1 MIVKLR
7 SRKRSLSACGGGA
20 NRHGPPAQTAT
31 TVPCDD
37 RDPVGAG
44 LYLRRLLRQV
54 ADEAQCL
61 PVKTWRGARASR
73 VIRGA
78 WPRRGPLAFG
88 GEEEVW
94 VRTGERRH
102 ELLLLRKVAHDL
114 AARRLPASCR
124 AAVAAKTAR

>member
-31 TVPCDD
+31 TVPRDD

-78 WPRRGPLAFG
+78 WPRRGPHAFG
-88 GEEEVW
+88 GEEE

-102 ELLLLRKVAHDL
+102 ELLLLRKVANDL
-114 AARRLPASCR
+114 AARRLPTPCR
-124 AAVAAKTAR
+124 AAVSAKSRR